1 MKINPYLFLVLSL
14 LVATTYGQN
23 GYIQLVHKKD
33 HHVRIIQ
40 EGKRIVVRTINGHTI
55 KGTFKISD
63 HQHVNIKGNRIPLSE
78 IVLLTKKTTST
89 EIVGH
94 TLIAAAGVTVL
105 SAIGIIVGGSNAEFI
120 AGPLMAGTVLA
131 ASGTVVKKT
140 PWYKA
145 ENWEIKLVTKLH

>member
-1 MKINPYLFLVLSL
+1 
-14 LVATTYGQN
+14 
-23 GYIQLVHKKD
+23 
-33 HHVRIIQ
+33 
-40 EGKRIVVRTINGHTI
+40 VVRTINGHTI
-55 KGTFKISD
+55 KGMFKISD

-105 SAIGIIVGGSNAEFI
+105 SAIGIIVGGSDAEFI